1 MKDIQKKELALSSR
15 AFPEAAA
22 YPLKHSNAIKVSR
35 KNLPSFHQIC
45 WKHFLTEI
53 LEAYSEYTVSVTT
66 KVH

>member
-22 YPLKHSNAIKVSR
+22 FKVSR

-45 WKHFLTEI
+45 WKHFHTEI
-53 LEAYSEYTVSVTT
+53 LEAYSEYTDSVTT

>member
-35 KNLPSFHQIC
+35 KKFTLIPPNM
-45 WKHFLTEI
+45 
-53 LEAYSEYTVSVTT
+53 LETFSHRNIRGVFRVYCLRDN
-66 KVH
+66 